1 MIPASAVVTTGDIA
15 LQPVKKMTIYILPH
29 SHNDIGYTEI
39 QTNVEKKQMNN
50 LLAGIDYARRTKNYP
65 EGARFVW
72 TLEGLYA
79 ADLFLH
85 RMNEQQKNTT
95 FSRL

>member
-1 MIPASAVVTTGDIA
+1 MVSLTGAPPASAMVTTGNIA

-50 LLAGIDYARRTKNYP
+50 LLTGIDYARRTKELP
-65 EGARFVW
+65 LKEPALSG
-72 TLEGLYA
+72 T
-79 ADLFLH
+79 
-85 RMNEQQKNTT
+85 
-95 FSRL
+95 SRGCMPPICICTG